1 MTVSILQSKL
11 LTDAGFPLHGF
22 TRRVGGVSEGPYASL
37 NLGFDIGDADENVR
51 ENLRRLQAAVGT
63 ELPLAR
69 VRQVHGALVADAEA
83 ARLSAWDAAPE
94 VDADAIVSA
103 DGKTVQAVQ
112 TADCVPV
119 LLACPESRITAAVH
133 AGWRGAAA
141 GIVRKVLRKM
151 TEMGARTDLMTAAL
165 GPAIGFPCY
174 EVDEEVGKRFIESAE
189 PKPKTPGKYLLDLL
203 NAVEVDLIIGGIS
216 TDRMERVGGCTHCLP
231 EELFSY
237 RHSGGTCGRMLSF
250 IA

>member
-11 LTDAGFPLHGF
+11 LTEAGFAVHGF
-22 TRRVGGVSEGPYASL
+22 TRRTGGVSEGPYASL
-37 NLGFDIGDADENVR
+37 NLGFDIGDAEENVR

-63 ELPLAR
+63 DLPLAR
-69 VRQVHGALVADAEA
+69 VKQVHGAAIADIEA
-83 ARLSAWDAAPE
+83 ARLAAWDDTPKIE
-94 VDADAIVSA
+94 ADAVIS
-103 DGKTVQAVQ
+103 DGTTVKAVQ
-112 TADCVPV
+112 TADCVPI

-133 AGWRGAAA
+133 AGWRGASA
-141 GIVRKVLRKM
+141 GIVRNVLRRM
-151 TEMGARTDLMTAAL
+151 TEMGARTDLMIAAL

-174 EVDEEVGKRFIESAE
+174 EVDEDVGKRFIESAD
-189 PKPKTPGKYLLDLL
+189 PKPKTPGKFLLDLL

-216 TDRMERVGGCTHCLP
+216 TDRIERVGGCTHCLP

-237 RHSGGTCGRMLSF
+237 RQSGGSCGRMLGF